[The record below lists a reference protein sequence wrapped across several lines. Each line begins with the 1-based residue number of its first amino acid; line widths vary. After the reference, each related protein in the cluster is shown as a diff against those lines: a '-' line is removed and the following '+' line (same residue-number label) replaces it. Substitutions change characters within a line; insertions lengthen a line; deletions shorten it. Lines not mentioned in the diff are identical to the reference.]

1 MHQKQRMLVNAE
13 DRSRAFDVERRVRIW
28 GSPHQSHQRR
38 NGSGHV
44 VGSCWLMCF
53 GIMEDGTGMNVDS
66 VEETHMESENHWFVE
81 DDIMEVTWPMGN
93 QSIASR
99 RSRSKMEVE
108 HVPLEDYFS
117 TSMLASRSVA
127 QICSPFWSVWAC
139 LGWVLTT
146 WKILEVLLH
155 VFASCE

>member
-1 MHQKQRMLVNAE
+1 MSAERTVHQKQRMLVNAE

-81 DDIMEVTWPMGN
+81 DLSLIH
-93 QSIASR
+93 I
-99 RSRSKMEVE
+99 
-108 HVPLEDYFS
+108 
-117 TSMLASRSVA
+117 
-127 QICSPFWSVWAC
+127 
-139 LGWVLTT
+139 
-146 WKILEVLLH
+146 
-155 VFASCE
+155 